1 MSNERET
8 FEAAWE
14 EFQDKDL
21 PSSNRIQAHTW
32 FLKGHRAARQSAG
45 ATITIESMKRALQ
58 AAGLVDSEW
67 GGADEE
73 AKRMIELL
81 GARPAGATGQEWQA
95 GRIAGLREAAKLMN
109 PYNDEDTLGA
119 MNAASIL
126 TLAAPIGDNGVQQ
139 KDEHA
144 RERIARAL
152 HYPACWD
159 TAAYPTL
166 DSAALEAI
174 ACAKLGCSECEKP
187 YDAPA
192 GPVYRCNQC
201 GSFDIERYPYAASQP
216 AESKRVEL
224 TEEQWRIIQA
234 PTGSLLFD
242 AGVHSA
248 CTRIRELLARASA
261 KEE

>member
-1 MSNERET
+1 MSNEREARISDLR
-8 FEAAWE
+8 AAIE
-14 EFQDKDL
+14 GECDGLHTTYQ
-21 PSSNRIQAHTW
+21 QAAAIIDYVDSEQ
-32 FLKGHRAARQSAG
+32 AARQSAG
-45 ATITIESMKRALQ
+45 AT
-58 AAGLVDSEW
+58 
-67 GGADEE
+67 
-73 AKRMIELL
+73 
-81 GARPAGATGQEWQA
+81 GQEPVATLHDDGHWTWKKGIPPHESNYA
-95 GRIAGLREAAKLMN
+95 GWRMDV
-109 PYNDEDTLGA
+109 Y
-119 MNAASIL
+119 
-126 TLAAPIGDNGVQQ
+126 AAPIGDNGVQQ

-187 YDAPA
+187 SDASA
-192 GPVYRCNQC
+192 GYVYRCNQC